1 MVARPILDTQI
12 TIVITLVIVPD
23 AQLKSHGG
31 FDMKRVE
38 IVRDDLK
45 RYFMLWNI
53 DAQEYISDLVT
64 FEPLHFASFD
74 DAKRYAEEQE
84 YIVAND

>member
-1 MVARPILDTQI
+1 
-12 TIVITLVIVPD
+12 
-23 AQLKSHGG
+23 
-31 FDMKRVE
+31 MKRVE

-74 DAKRYAEEQE
+74 DAKRYAKAKELRKQRGGSKIYYDREKNR
-84 YIVAND
+84 VAQRDTRNYKQTKGTNNEM

>member
-12 TIVITLVIVPD
+12 TIVITLATVPD

-53 DAQEYISDLVT
+53 DAQRDTRNYKQKIYKKTKGTNNEM
-64 FEPLHFASFD
+64 
-74 DAKRYAEEQE
+74 
-84 YIVAND
+84 